1 MLYLTPTI
9 RILLTRHSKHTK
21 MLVQYHTPQFM
32 SPSRLDKF
40 LSGGWFRNCHLLFR
54 SQLICLEGDV
64 FSVVN
69 IRLNLADYVF
79 SKSLRK
85 MYKRNLKRFTF
96 EVRNMQL
103 DQEKEMLFQKHRARF
118 KGFLFESLQHFF
130 SEDLM
135 GQQIFET
142 KEICVY
148 DDGKLI
154 AYSFFDE
161 GNSSMASLLGVFD
174 DSYNKHSLGLFTM
187 LLEIMYGTMSGK
199 QYYYPGYVLDKPSV
213 FDYKLRLG
221 QMEYYDWKGSW
232 SLDENVALTNNIA
245 NRLRAKIADIQLALS
260 TWNVAYSRV
269 LYPVFSLGYLG
280 GFEEFVR
287 SPIYLACEPYRGKSR
302 FIMIEYLLEDD
313 LYTISLV
320 EKMGDF
326 DDMINMNATDDFLN
340 EDKYCIRPLCYEKVL
355 YKCKS
360 ADELASVASK
370 YVGII

>member
-1 MLYLTPTI
+1 
-9 RILLTRHSKHTK
+9 

-32 SPSRLDKF
+32 SPARLDKF
-40 LSGGWFRNCHLLFR
+40 LAGGWFRNCHLLFR

-69 IRLNLADYVF
+69 IRLNLEKYGF

-85 MYKRNLKRFTF
+85 IYRRNMKRFTF
-96 EVRNMQL
+96 EVRSMQI
-103 DQEKEMLFQKHRARF
+103 DDEKEQLFQQHRNRF

-135 GQQIFET
+135 GQQVFDT

-148 DDGKLI
+148 DKGRLV

-161 GNSSMASLLGVFD
+161 GQNSMASLLGVFD
-174 DSYNKHSLGLFTM
+174 EGYSKNSLGLFTM
-187 LLEIMYGTMSGK
+187 LLEIMYATTSGK
-199 QYYYPGYVLDKPSV
+199 KYYYPGYILDQPSV

-221 QMEYYDWKGSW
+221 EMEYYNWQGEWLPKDQ
-232 SLDENVALTNNIA
+232 VAINTNIA
-245 NRLRAKIADIQLALS
+245 SRLRSKIAEVESALRI
-260 TWNVAYSRV
+260 WNVTNQRI

-280 GFEEFVR
+280 GFEEFVK
-287 SPIYLACEPYRGKSR
+287 SPLYLACYGYRNKSR
-302 FIMIEYLLEDD
+302 FLIVEYLLEEK
-313 LYTISLV
+313 LYALSLV
-320 EKMGDF
+320 EKLGDF

-355 YKCKS
+355 AKEHD
-360 ADELASVASK
+360 ANEMAAVASR
-370 YVGII
+370 YVGVI